1 MGKSTA
7 SQAAQVTSETKLT
20 AVKVVD
26 AANKLSGMREQ
37 FEKQE
42 LARSNKALY
51 EILTNVYELFYI
63 AVEAG
68 CIKESVYEMRKQL
81 KLRGIKVQVNSPALT
96 VFVRYIFNSDRKRA
110 YNYASTLMAAAQAE
124 VKPEQLTT
132 FIEGKNGVEECKK
145 EYKMKEETKL
155 RKDAIKTASVE
166 VLDAINNMPA
176 AERISLPNTSV
187 DLSDGTKFAFIVA
200 RCVGNGEFDL
210 LKVIPK
216 TSKAMQSAA
225 VKELAKDFIDCA
237 EKAAKASLDA
247 SVKDATER
255 AVKTMTA
262 KEAANMT
269 IAELEL
275 A

>member
-7 SQAAQVTSETKLT
+7 TQAAQSTSETKLT

-26 AANKLSGMREQ
+26 AANKLSGLREQ

-51 EILTNVYELFYI
+51 GILTNVYELFYK
-63 AVEAG
+63 AVEDG
-68 CIKESVYEMRKQL
+68 CIKESVNEMRKQL
-81 KLRGIKVQVNSPALT
+81 KLRGIKVQTNSPALT

-124 VKPEQLTT
+124 VKPEHLTT

-155 RKDAIKTASVE
+155 RKEAIKTASID
-166 VLDAINNMPA
+166 VLDAVNNMPA
-176 AERISLPNTSV
+176 SERITLANASV
-187 DLSDGTKFAFIVA
+187 DLSDGTHFAFILA
-200 RCVGNGEFDL
+200 RSVGNGEFDV

-247 SVKDATER
+247 SVKEATER

-262 KEAANMT
+262 KEAACMT
-269 IAELEL
+269 VAELEL